1 MAESPELSTGAAILQ
16 TITTPTF
23 LFGSTLMLSPLALL
37 LETGVLFLVA
47 RLLGG
52 RGPFSSLLSTF
63 AFASIPLLIMAPVSA
78 VLNLGGS
85 VLAVSMIR
93 GLLSFGAGIWVFV
106 LQVLAIR
113 ESFSFS
119 TGRAIAVLL
128 IPFAVIVLLSCVG
141 GLLIAS
147 LMLNAVKGSESSQME
162 RPELIRRTHCRG
174 TIPTVPV

>member
-1 MAESPELSTGAAILQ
+1 M
-16 TITTPTF
+16 
-23 LFGSTLMLSPLALL
+23 
-37 LETGVLFLVA
+37 
-47 RLLGG
+47 
-52 RGPFSSLLSTF
+52 
-63 AFASIPLLIMAPVSA
+63 
-78 VLNLGGS
+78 
-85 VLAVSMIR
+85 
-93 GLLSFGAGIWVFV
+93 

-162 RPELIRRTHCRG
+162 RPELIRRTHRRG
-174 TIPTVPV
+174 TIPMAAM